1 MTTTTQHPAPVV
13 VGAGQAQS
21 GGGGGGG
28 GGADYEVSLDVFQ
41 GPLDLLLF
49 LIRRAEVDIHDIP
62 VGLITEQYMGY
73 LKQLARI
80 DIEEAGEFLVMAA
93 TLMEVK
99 SRMLAPKPEV
109 DESSAGGDAPVAS
122 LAAAEDP
129 RADLV
134 RQLLAYKKFRDA
146 ATALEDRMVQWES
159 RLPAAAAAIPDAP
172 IADADEDAGGAVEID
187 DLDLIDLVEAFAKI
201 IETVDLSRVGEHHVK
216 DDETPIEIHAEDI
229 LDRLTRDGEDL
240 TAPTIDGPGGAG
252 PTLKGL
258 NLRRMFIG
266 RTKPEAVGL
275 FLAMLELMKQQ
286 KLIAWQDPAVQGV
299 EGIYLALKPAAAPAS
314 PVA

>member
-1 MTTTTQHPAPVV
+1 MSVTSATAHH
-13 VGAGQAQS
+13 S
-21 GGGGGGG
+21 SG
-28 GGADYEVSLDVFQ
+28 GGADYSVSLDAFQ

-62 VGLITEQYMGY
+62 VGVITDQYMAY
-73 LKQLARI
+73 LKQLVRI

-99 SRMLAPKPEV
+99 SRMLAPKPEI
-109 DESSAGGDAPVAS
+109 DEGSPEAPLAAV
-122 LAAAEDP
+122 AAAEDP

-146 ATALEDRMVQWES
+146 ASALEDRMVQWES
-159 RLPAAAAAIPDAP
+159 RLPAAAAAVPDAAP
-172 IADADEDAGGAVEID
+172 EELEEESAVEID

-229 LDRLTRDGEDL
+229 LDRLGRDGEDL
-240 TAPTIDGPGGAG
+240 VAPTVDGTPG
-252 PTLKGL
+252 PTVRGL
-258 NLRRMFIG
+258 PLRRVFAG
-266 RTKPEAVGL
+266 RTRAEAVGL

-286 KLIAWQDPAVQGV
+286 KLVAWQDQAAVGV
-299 EGIYLALKPAAAPAS
+299 EGIYLALKPA
-314 PVA
+314 

>member
-1 MTTTTQHPAPVV
+1 MTITTSAQHARGVAAGA
-13 VGAGQAQS
+13 VGAGT
-21 GGGGGGG
+21 GG
-28 GGADYEVSLDVFQ
+28 GGADYTVSLDAFQ

-62 VGLITEQYMGY
+62 VGMITDQYMAY
-73 LKQLARI
+73 LKQLVRI

-109 DESSAGGDAPVAS
+109 DEGSSDAPLAS
-122 LAAAEDP
+122 VAAAEDP

-146 ATALEDRMVQWES
+146 ASALEERMVLWES
-159 RLPAAAAAIPDAP
+159 RLPGAAAGVPDAP
-172 IADADEDAGGAVEID
+172 VAEVDEDAAVEID

-201 IETVDLSRVGEHHVK
+201 IETVDLSRVGEHTVK
-216 DDETPIEIHAEDI
+216 DDETPIEIHAQDI
-229 LDRLTRDGEDL
+229 LDRLGRDGEDL
-240 TAPTIDGPGGAG
+240 VAPMTDGSAG
-252 PTLKGL
+252 PTLRGL
-258 NLRRMFIG
+258 SLRRVFVG
-266 RTKPEAVGL
+266 RTKAEAVGL

-286 KLIAWQDPAVQGV
+286 KLIAWQSRGN
-299 EGIYLALKPAAAPAS
+299 EGTEADAIYLAIKPDAPAAAAPQG
-314 PVA
+314 

>member
-1 MTTTTQHPAPVV
+1 MTTTTQTTPLPA
-13 VGAGQAQS
+13 GAQART
-21 GGGGGGG
+21 GG
-28 GGADYEVSLDVFQ
+28 GGADYTVSLDTFQ

-62 VGLITEQYMGY
+62 VGIITEQYMGY
-73 LKQLARI
+73 LKQMVRI

-109 DESSAGGDAPVAS
+109 DENATDAPLAAV
-122 LAAAEDP
+122 AAAEDP

-146 ATALEDRMVQWES
+146 ASALEDRMVQWES
-159 RLPAAAAAIPDAP
+159 RLPAAAAGVPDAP
-172 IADADEDAGGAVEID
+172 AAEVDDDTAVEID

-201 IETVDLSRVGEHHVK
+201 IETVDMSRVGEHTVK

-229 LDRLTRDGEDL
+229 LDRLGRDGEDL
-240 TAPTIDGPGGAG
+240 VAPTVDGSTG
-252 PTLKGL
+252 PTVRGL
-258 NLRRMFIG
+258 SLRRMFIG
-266 RTKPEAVGL
+266 RTRAEAVGL

-286 KLIAWQDPAVQGV
+286 RLVAWQDASVAGV
-299 EGIYLALKPAAAPAS
+299 EGIYLAIKPAA
-314 PVA
+314 

>member
-1 MTTTTQHPAPVV
+1 MTTNTATTPLPPA
-13 VGAGQAQS
+13 AQARS
-21 GGGGGGG
+21 GG
-28 GGADYEVSLDVFQ
+28 GGADYTVSLDAFQ

-62 VGLITEQYMGY
+62 VGIITEQYMGY
-73 LKQLARI
+73 LKHLVRI

-109 DESSAGGDAPVAS
+109 DEGATDAPLAAV
-122 LAAAEDP
+122 AAAEDP

-146 ATALEDRMVQWES
+146 ASALEDRMVQWES
-159 RLPAAAAAIPDAP
+159 RLPAAAAGVPDAP
-172 IADADEDAGGAVEID
+172 VAEVDEDASVEID

-201 IETVDLSRVGEHHVK
+201 IETVDMSRVGEHTVK

-229 LDRLTRDGEDL
+229 MDRLGRDGEDL
-240 TAPTIDGPGGAG
+240 VAPTVDGSQG
-252 PTLKGL
+252 PTVRGL
-258 NLRRMFIG
+258 SLRRMFVG

-286 KLIAWQDPAVQGV
+286 RLVAWQDAAMPGV
-299 EGIYLALKPAAAPAS
+299 EGIYLAIKPAA
-314 PVA
+314 

>member
-1 MTTTTQHPAPVV
+1 MTTTVQQPLSA
-13 VGAGQAQS
+13 GAAHA
-21 GGGGGGG
+21 GG
-28 GGADYEVSLDVFQ
+28 GGADYAVSLDVFQ

-73 LKQLARI
+73 LRQLARI

-109 DESSAGGDAPVAS
+109 DESSPDAPLAS
-122 LAAAEDP
+122 VAAAEDP

-146 ATALEDRMVQWES
+146 ASALEERMVQWES
-159 RLPAAAAAIPDAP
+159 RLPAAAAAVPDAP
-172 IADADEDAGGAVEID
+172 AADADAESAVEID

-216 DDETPIEIHAEDI
+216 DDETPIEIHEQDI
-229 LDRLTRDGEDL
+229 LDRLMRDGEDL
-240 TAPTIDGPGGAG
+240 IAPTTDGSTG
-252 PTLKGL
+252 TSLRGL

-286 KLIAWQDPAVQGV
+286 KLLAWQDPAVAGV
-299 EGIYLALKPAAAPAS
+299 EGIYLALKPATAPTAPAAAV
-314 PVA
+314 PNT

>member
-1 MTTTTQHPAPVV
+1 MTTTTPPQHAQAVAV
-13 VGAGQAQS
+13 GGHGATEAGAGT
-21 GGGGGGG
+21 GG
-28 GGADYEVSLDVFQ
+28 GGADYTVSLDAFQ

-62 VGLITEQYMGY
+62 VGTITDQYMAY
-73 LKQLARI
+73 LKQLVRI

-109 DESSAGGDAPVAS
+109 DEAAPDAP
-122 LAAAEDP
+122 LAAVAAEDP

-146 ATALEDRMVQWES
+146 ASALEDRMVLWEA
-159 RLPAAAAAIPDAP
+159 RLPGAAAGVPDAP
-172 IADADEDAGGAVEID
+172 VVEADEDAAVEID

-201 IETVDLSRVGEHHVK
+201 IETVDLSRVGEHTVK

-229 LDRLTRDGEDL
+229 MDRLGRDGEDVV
-240 TAPTIDGPGGAG
+240 APMQDGSPG
-252 PTLKGL
+252 PTLRGL
-258 NLRRMFIG
+258 SLRRMFIG
-266 RTKPEAVGL
+266 RTRPEAVGL

-286 KLIAWQDPAVQGV
+286 RLVAWQDASNPGV
-299 EGIYLALKPAAAPAS
+299 EGIYLAIKPAA
-314 PVA
+314 

>member
-1 MTTTTQHPAPVV
+1 MTTTIQQAATGVV
-13 VGAGQAQS
+13 AGA
-21 GGGGGGG
+21 G
-28 GGADYEVSLDVFQ
+28 GGAGADYTVSLDAFQ

-62 VGLITEQYMGY
+62 VGLITEQYMAY
-73 LKQLARI
+73 LKQLVRI

-109 DESSAGGDAPVAS
+109 DEGAPDAPLAS
-122 LAAAEDP
+122 VAAAEDP

-146 ATALEDRMVQWES
+146 ASALEDRMVMWES
-159 RLPAAAAAIPDAP
+159 RLPAAAAGVPDAP
-172 IADADEDAGGAVEID
+172 VAEVDQDAAVEID

-201 IETVDLSRVGEHHVK
+201 IETVDLSRVGEHTVK
-216 DDETPIEIHAEDI
+216 DDETPIEIHAQDI
-229 LDRLTRDGEDL
+229 LDRLGRDGEEL
-240 TAPTIDGPGGAG
+240 VAPMLDGSPG
-252 PTLKGL
+252 PTLRGL
-258 NLRRMFIG
+258 SLRKMFVG

-275 FLAMLELMKQQ
+275 LLAMLELMKQQ
-286 KLIAWQDPAVQGV
+286 RLVAWQTRGNQGT
-299 EGIYLALKPAAAPAS
+299 EADAIYVAIKPEA
-314 PVA
+314 

>member
-1 MTTTTQHPAPVV
+1 MTTTTPPQPAHEVAVGGIGAPEA
-13 VGAGQAQS
+13 GAGT
-21 GGGGGGG
+21 GG
-28 GGADYEVSLDVFQ
+28 GGADYTVSLDAFQ

-62 VGLITEQYMGY
+62 VGTITDQYMAY
-73 LKQLARI
+73 LKQLVRI

-109 DESSAGGDAPVAS
+109 DEAAPDAPLAAV
-122 LAAAEDP
+122 AAAEDP

-146 ATALEDRMVQWES
+146 ASALEDRMVLWEA
-159 RLPAAAAAIPDAP
+159 RLPGAAAAVPDAP
-172 IADADEDAGGAVEID
+172 VAEADEDAAVEID

-201 IETVDLSRVGEHHVK
+201 IETVDLSRVGEHTVK

-229 LDRLTRDGEDL
+229 MDRLGRDGEDVV
-240 TAPTIDGPGGAG
+240 APLQDGSPG
-252 PTLKGL
+252 PTLRGL
-258 NLRRMFIG
+258 SLRRMFIG
-266 RTKPEAVGL
+266 RTRPEAVGL

-286 KLIAWQDPAVQGV
+286 RLVAWQDASTPGV
-299 EGIYLALKPAAAPAS
+299 EGIYLAIKPAA
-314 PVA
+314 

>member
-1 MTTTTQHPAPVV
+1 MTTVAQQS
-13 VGAGQAQS
+13 VGAGT
-21 GGGGGGG
+21 GG
-28 GGADYEVSLDVFQ
+28 GGADYSVSLDAFQ

-62 VGLITEQYMGY
+62 VGMITDQYMSY
-73 LKQLARI
+73 LKQLVRI

-99 SRMLAPKPEV
+99 SRMLAPKPEI
-109 DESSAGGDAPVAS
+109 DEGAPDAPLAAV
-122 LAAAEDP
+122 AAAEDP

-146 ATALEDRMVQWES
+146 ASALEDRMVLWES
-159 RLPAAAAAIPDAP
+159 RLPGAAAGVPDAP
-172 IADADEDAGGAVEID
+172 ISEADEDTAVEID

-229 LDRLTRDGEDL
+229 LDRLTRDGEEL
-240 TAPTIDGPGGAG
+240 LAPTVDGSEG
-252 PTLKGL
+252 PRLRGL
-258 NLRRMFIG
+258 NLRRMFTG

-286 KLIAWQDPAVQGV
+286 RLIAWQDPAVAGV
-299 EGIYLALKPAAAPAS
+299 EGIYLALKPAA
-314 PVA
+314 